1 MNRDFKGVWIPKE
14 IWLSTDLKVMEKLI
28 LVEIDSL
35 DNEEGCFAS
44 NEHFSKF
51 FSLSKNRCSEII
63 KSLEKKGYIEIN
75 YVYQEGNKA
84 ISKRVI
90 RCIRNLDRG
99 IRKIDRPIRKIE
111 EGYSENCEDNNT
123 LFINTINNTREI
135 KDNVEQSPTTPIP
148 YKEIVDYLNQKLGTK
163 YRSTSQKTRKLI
175 KDRFDDKFTLEDFKI
190 VIDKKVFQWQGTQ
203 FSDYLRPETLFGPKF
218 EGYLNQQVRGYNN
231 AKPIQ
236 THGEYDSSGRKLL

>member
-1 MNRDFKGVWIPKE
+1 MFSI
-14 IWLSTDLKVMEKLI
+14 LS
-28 LVEIDSL
+28 
-35 DNEEGCFAS
+35 
-44 NEHFSKF
+44 F
-51 FSLSKNRCSEII
+51 FLFLR
-63 KSLEKKGYIEIN
+63 
-75 YVYQEGNKA
+75 
-84 ISKRVI
+84 
-90 RCIRNLDRG
+90 
-99 IRKIDRPIRKIE
+99 
-111 EGYSENCEDNNT
+111 GYSENCEDNNT
-123 LFINTINNTREI
+123 SFNNTSNNTREI

-175 KDRFDDKFTLEDFKI
+175 KDRFNDKFTLEDFKI

-236 THGEYDSSGRKLL
+236 THGDYDSSGRQLL